1 MRGKH
6 GSNIHIVTVKWRSAI
21 PLRHVDHGDSL
32 KKVAG
37 NKLELILYKLTSTP
51 LKGILLGTAVTAI
64 IQSSSA
70 TTVMVVGFVNSGMM
84 KVAQSI
90 GIIMGANIGTSVTG
104 WILCLSYIEGSG
116 GIAQLLSTA
125 TISAVVA
132 IIGIIFRMV
141 MKKDSYRHVGEIM
154 LGFAILMF
162 GMQTMSGAVAP
173 LKDSETFRSMLT
185 MFTNPAAGI
194 LVGILFTA
202 VLQSASASVGILQ
215 ALSVTGGISFAVALP
230 IVMGIGVG
238 AACPVLMS
246 AIGTNKNGKRTALIY
261 LLNDLFGM
269 LFWSIVFYTLNAIFH
284 FKFMNVVMTP
294 VYIALM
300 NTVFRAATICILS
313 PFIKYIEKLVY
324 ILIKDDEEDL
334 DEQKDFDLLEERFLN
349 YPAIAIAQSHTAM
362 NGMARK
368 ARKNLSRSVSLLKKY
383 SDEKYQKIEEKE
395 VLIDKYEDKLG
406 TYLMQL
412 TGKELSGDQTK
423 QVSKFLHTI
432 SDFERMGDHA
442 LNVARTAKELYD
454 KKIVFS
460 DEARYE
466 LNVLIAAMKEIVTST
481 VQAFSRD
488 DLQMAARIEPL
499 RELIGMLCDEL
510 KMRHVDR
517 LQSGK
522 CGISQG
528 FAFNDLLTNIERVSD
543 HCSNVAVA
551 MIELESR
558 NFDTHEYLKSVRE
571 MRNTEYKRYFEEYE
585 QKYSIDD
592 FEAWSERQQE
602 KAKMKALLEEQQLQ
616 QGRKSKNVETAET
629 IIPENIDPL
638 EDPLEDTEEN

>member
-1 MRGKH
+1 MDAV
-6 GSNIHIVTVKWRSAI
+6 SVTLLFLGLFSGIALFLYGMSVM
-21 PLRHVDHGDSL
+21 GDGL

-37 NKLELILYKLTSTP
+37 NKLETLLYGLTSTP
-51 LKGILLGTAVTAI
+51 LKGILLGAGVTAI

-70 TTVMVVGFVNSGMM
+70 TSVMVVGFVNSGMM

-334 DEQKDFDLLEERFLN
+334 DEQKDFDLLEERFLS

-592 FEAWSERQQE
+592 FEAWFARQQE
-602 KAKMKALLEEQQLQ
+602 KAKMKALLEEQQPQ
-616 QGRKSKNVETAET
+616 QGRKSKNAETAET

>member
-1 MRGKH
+1 
-6 GSNIHIVTVKWRSAI
+6 
-21 PLRHVDHGDSL
+21 
-32 KKVAG
+32 
-37 NKLELILYKLTSTP
+37 
-51 LKGILLGTAVTAI
+51 
-64 IQSSSA
+64 
-70 TTVMVVGFVNSGMM
+70 
-84 KVAQSI
+84 
-90 GIIMGANIGTSVTG
+90 
-104 WILCLSYIEGSG
+104 
-116 GIAQLLSTA
+116 
-125 TISAVVA
+125 
-132 IIGIIFRMV
+132 
-141 MKKDSYRHVGEIM
+141 
-154 LGFAILMF
+154 
-162 GMQTMSGAVAP
+162 
-173 LKDSETFRSMLT
+173 

-602 KAKMKALLEEQQLQ
+602 KEKMKALLEEQQLQ

>member
-1 MRGKH
+1 MG
-6 GSNIHIVTVKWRSAI
+6 VTSILSLLSGVALFLYGMSI
-21 PLRHVDHGDSL
+21 MGDSL

-616 QGRKSKNVETAET
+616 QGRKSKNAEMADT

>member
-1 MRGKH
+1 MG
-6 GSNIHIVTVKWRSAI
+6 VTSILSLLSGVALFLYGMSI
-21 PLRHVDHGDSL
+21 MGDSL

-334 DEQKDFDLLEERFLN
+334 DEQKDFDLLEERFLS

-592 FEAWSERQQE
+592 FEAWFARQQE
-602 KAKMKALLEEQQLQ
+602 KAKMKALLEEQQPQ
-616 QGRKSKNVETAET
+616 QGRKSKNAETTET

>member
-1 MRGKH
+1 MG
-6 GSNIHIVTVKWRSAI
+6 VTSILSLLSGVALFLYGMS
-21 PLRHVDHGDSL
+21 VMGDSL

-284 FKFMNVVMTP
+284 FKFMNVVMSP

-602 KAKMKALLEEQQLQ
+602 KAKMKALLEEQQPQ
-616 QGRKSKNVETAET
+616 QGRKSKNVGAAET

>member
-1 MRGKH
+1 MG
-6 GSNIHIVTVKWRSAI
+6 VTSILSLLSGVALFLYGMS
-21 PLRHVDHGDSL
+21 VMGDSL

-558 NFDTHEYLKSVRE
+558 NFDTHEYLKSLRE

-602 KAKMKALLEEQQLQ
+602 KEKMKALLEEQQLQ
-616 QGRKSKNVETAET
+616 QGRKSKNAEMADT

>member
-1 MRGKH
+1 MG
-6 GSNIHIVTVKWRSAI
+6 VTSILSLLSGVALFLYGMS
-21 PLRHVDHGDSL
+21 VMGDSL

-284 FKFMNVVMTP
+284 FKFMNIVMTP

-362 NGMARK
+362 NGMVRK

-616 QGRKSKNVETAET
+616 QGRKSKNVGAAET

>member
-1 MRGKH
+1 MG
-6 GSNIHIVTVKWRSAI
+6 VTSILSLLSGVALFLYGMS
-21 PLRHVDHGDSL
+21 VMGDSL

-284 FKFMNVVMTP
+284 FKFMNIVMTP

-616 QGRKSKNVETAET
+616 QGRKSKNVEMAET

>member
-1 MRGKH
+1 MG
-6 GSNIHIVTVKWRSAI
+6 VTSILSLLSGVALFLYGMS
-21 PLRHVDHGDSL
+21 VMGDSL

-334 DEQKDFDLLEERFLN
+334 DEQKDFDLLEDRFLS

-592 FEAWSERQQE
+592 FEAWFARQQE
-602 KAKMKALLEEQQLQ
+602 KAKMKALLEEQQPQ
-616 QGRKSKNVETAET
+616 QGRKSKNAETTET

>member
-1 MRGKH
+1 MG
-6 GSNIHIVTVKWRSAI
+6 VTSILSLLSGVALFLYGMS
-21 PLRHVDHGDSL
+21 VMGDSL

-202 VLQSASASVGILQ
+202 FLQSASASVGILQ

-602 KAKMKALLEEQQLQ
+602 KEKMKALLEEQQLQ
-616 QGRKSKNVETAET
+616 QGRKSKNVGAAET

>member
-1 MRGKH
+1 MG
-6 GSNIHIVTVKWRSAI
+6 VTSILSLLSGVALFLYGMS
-21 PLRHVDHGDSL
+21 VMGDSL

-300 NTVFRAATICILS
+300 NTVFRTATICILS

-592 FEAWSERQQE
+592 FEAWFARQQE
-602 KAKMKALLEEQQLQ
+602 KAKMKELLEEQQSQ
-616 QGRKSKNVETAET
+616 QGRKSKNAETTET

>member
-1 MRGKH
+1 M
-6 GSNIHIVTVKWRSAI
+6 
-21 PLRHVDHGDSL
+21 
-32 KKVAG
+32 
-37 NKLELILYKLTSTP
+37 
-51 LKGILLGTAVTAI
+51 
-64 IQSSSA
+64 
-70 TTVMVVGFVNSGMM
+70 
-84 KVAQSI
+84 
-90 GIIMGANIGTSVTG
+90 
-104 WILCLSYIEGSG
+104 
-116 GIAQLLSTA
+116 
-125 TISAVVA
+125 
-132 IIGIIFRMV
+132 
-141 MKKDSYRHVGEIM
+141 EI
-154 LGFAILMF
+154 
-162 GMQTMSGAVAP
+162 
-173 LKDSETFRSMLT
+173 R
-185 MFTNPAAGI
+185 
-194 LVGILFTA
+194 
-202 VLQSASASVGILQ
+202 
-215 ALSVTGGISFAVALP
+215 
-230 IVMGIGVG
+230 
-238 AACPVLMS
+238 
-246 AIGTNKNGKRTALIY
+246 
-261 LLNDLFGM
+261 
-269 LFWSIVFYTLNAIFH
+269 
-284 FKFMNVVMTP
+284 
-294 VYIALM
+294 
-300 NTVFRAATICILS
+300 
-313 PFIKYIEKLVY
+313 
-324 ILIKDDEEDL
+324 
-334 DEQKDFDLLEERFLN
+334 
-349 YPAIAIAQSHTAM
+349 
-362 NGMARK
+362 
-368 ARKNLSRSVSLLKKY
+368 LSRY
-383 SDEKYQKIEEKE
+383 PN
-395 VLIDKYEDKLG
+395 
-406 TYLMQL
+406 
-412 TGKELSGDQTK
+412 
-423 QVSKFLHTI
+423 FLHTI

-602 KAKMKALLEEQQLQ
+602 KAKMKALLDEQQLQ
-616 QGRKSKNVETAET
+616 QGRKSKNAETVET

>member
-1 MRGKH
+1 MG
-6 GSNIHIVTVKWRSAI
+6 VTSILSLLSGVALFLYGMS
-21 PLRHVDHGDSL
+21 VMGDSL

-324 ILIKDDEEDL
+324 ILIKDSEEDL

-488 DLQMAARIEPL
+488 DLQIAARIEPL

-592 FEAWSERQQE
+592 FEAWFARQQE
-602 KAKMKALLEEQQLQ
+602 KAKMKALLEEQQPQ
-616 QGRKSKNVETAET
+616 QGRKSKNAETTET